1 MNIIRSMLFL
11 ILVALCSSAMATD
24 WATCRKLGLS
34 SVADC
39 KRFDEDRAFRDQVRA
54 ANGLETSDQRRA
66 RRPKP
71 SVITSCDQGGCY
83 DDVGNR
89 YDSGGGGVFYGPN
102 GACQLVGNMM
112 QCP

>member
-1 MNIIRSMLFL
+1 MNIVRSSL
-11 ILVALCSSAMATD
+11 IALSVLVCTAAVATD

-39 KRFDEDRAFRDQVRA
+39 KRFDEDRVFRDQVKA

-71 SVITSCDQGGCY
+71 SVITSCDPEGCY

-89 YDSGGGGVFYGPN
+89 YNSGGGGVFFGPS
-102 GACQLVGNMM
+102 GACQMVGNMM